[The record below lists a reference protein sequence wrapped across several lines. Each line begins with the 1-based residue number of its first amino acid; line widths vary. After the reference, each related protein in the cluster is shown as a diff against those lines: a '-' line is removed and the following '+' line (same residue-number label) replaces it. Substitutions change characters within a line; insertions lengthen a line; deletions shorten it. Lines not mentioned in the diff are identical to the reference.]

1 MTVTTGETDWG
12 QNMGSPLASSQNVT
26 LETSRSFLSPSPFHA
41 SPKPNTMA
49 LVSYSDS
56 EGSDA
61 ESAPSAPTLPPPK
74 PKSSL
79 SSFLPPPS
87 KKRKL
92 VDDSKPAT
100 ASTGPRKIKIEL
112 PKITP
117 DVDDV
122 ESTSSSRTK
131 IGKSSGGGGMLS
143 FLPAPKRTGAE
154 AVKVAQESEKEEKKA
169 TAAAANAASDSAPR
183 ILGGGIK
190 KTEYAGTGM
199 DLQPTVEDDP
209 ESSSSTPAAGEVL
222 AKPPAETKPAGP
234 IQGRVIQ
241 PFFKKSTTKKKTAKP
256 AGTTKVEEKKVS
268 LFSLGSALNEKP
280 LATSTISTAAE
291 YKPLLVEE
299 SAPAVDDEVP
309 VEAFH
314 HQEEYAET
322 SYQPAP
328 GPQTFQSISEEVGMD
343 EAEMRMFMGR
353 RGRNAEIKI
362 MDFNVDQEYE
372 KNEAARAAGEL
383 APERNV
389 VRSIKPG
396 KHQLT
401 SLLNAAQNQRA
412 ALEESFAE
420 GRRNKKEAG
429 SKYGW

>member
-1 MTVTTGETDWG
+1 
-12 QNMGSPLASSQNVT
+12 
-26 LETSRSFLSPSPFHA
+26 
-41 SPKPNTMA
+41 MA
-49 LVSYSDS
+49 LVAYSDS
-56 EGSDA
+56 EGSDT
-61 ESAPSAPTLPPPK
+61 ESAAPAPSLPPPK

-92 VDDSKPAT
+92 VDDSKPDVAAT
-100 ASTGPRKIKIEL
+100 GGPRKIKIEL

-122 ESTSSSRTK
+122 GSSSSRPR
-131 IGKSSGGGGMLS
+131 IGKSAGGGGMLS

-154 AVKVAQESEKEEKKA
+154 AAKVALESEKEEKKA
-169 TAAAANAASDSAPR
+169 VTDATTATSSSAPR
-183 ILGGGIK
+183 MLGGGIK
-190 KTEYAGTGM
+190 KVEYAGTGM

-209 ESSSSTPAAGEVL
+209 ESSSSAPATGEAL
-222 AKPPAETKPAGP
+222 ANPPAETKPAGP

-241 PFFKKSTTKKKTAKP
+241 PFFKKSTTKKKPTKP
-256 AGTTKVEEKKVS
+256 SGTTKVEEKKVS
-268 LFSLGSALNEKP
+268 LFSLGSALNERP
-280 LATSTISTAAE
+280 LSTSATSTASE
-291 YKPLLVEE
+291 YKPLLVAE
-299 SAPAVDDEVP
+299 SAPAVEDDIP
-309 VEAFH
+309 VEEASY
-314 HQEEYAET
+314 HQEEYSENP
-322 SYQPAP
+322 YQPAL

-362 MDFNVDQEYE
+362 MDFNVDKEYE
-372 KNEAARAAGEL
+372 KNEAARVAGEL

-401 SLLNAAQNQRA
+401 SLLNAAQSQRA

>member
-1 MTVTTGETDWG
+1 
-12 QNMGSPLASSQNVT
+12 
-26 LETSRSFLSPSPFHA
+26 
-41 SPKPNTMA
+41 MA

-56 EGSDA
+56 EGSDT

-74 PKSSL
+74 AKSSL
-79 SSFLPPPS
+79 SGFLPPPS

-92 VDDSKPAT
+92 VDDTKPDAT
-100 ASTGPRKIKIEL
+100 STGPRKIKIEL

-122 ESTSSSRTK
+122 DASSSSSRAR
-131 IGKSSGGGGMLS
+131 IGKSTGGSGMLS

-154 AVKVAQESEKEEKKA
+154 AAKVAQESEKKL
-169 TAAAANAASDSAPR
+169 TAAVTAESDSAPR
-183 ILGGGIK
+183 MLGGGIK
-190 KTEYAGTGM
+190 KMEYAGTGM
-199 DLQPTVEDDP
+199 GFQPTVEDDP
-209 ESSSSTPAAGEVL
+209 ETSNFTPPAATEEGL
-222 AKPPAETKPAGP
+222 TKPPVEVKPAGP
-234 IQGRVIQ
+234 IQGRAIQ
-241 PFFKKSTTKKKTAKP
+241 PFFKKSTTKKKATAKP
-256 AGTTKVEEKKVS
+256 TGATKVEEKKVS
-268 LFSLGSALNEKP
+268 LFSLGSALNERP
-280 LATSTISTAAE
+280 LAASTTLTAAE

-299 SAPAVDDEVP
+299 SAPAVEDEVP
-309 VEAFH
+309 VEASY
-314 HQEEYAET
+314 QQDVYIET
-322 SYQPAP
+322 SYQPAL
-328 GPQTFQSISEEVGMD
+328 GAQTFQSISEEVGMD

-353 RGRNAEIKI
+353 RGRNAEIKLV
-362 MDFNVDQEYE
+362 DFNVDKEYE

-401 SLLNAAQNQRA
+401 SLLNAAQSQRA

>member
-1 MTVTTGETDWG
+1 
-12 QNMGSPLASSQNVT
+12 MGSPLASSQNVT

-112 PKITP
+112 PNITP

-169 TAAAANAASDSAPR
+169 TAAAANAAR
-183 ILGGGIK
+183 
-190 KTEYAGTGM
+190 M

>member
-1 MTVTTGETDWG
+1 
-12 QNMGSPLASSQNVT
+12 
-26 LETSRSFLSPSPFHA
+26 
-41 SPKPNTMA
+41 MA

-56 EGSDA
+56 EGSDT
-61 ESAPSAPTLPPPK
+61 ESTPSAPTLPPPK
-74 PKSSL
+74 AKSSL
-79 SSFLPPPS
+79 SGFLPPPS

-92 VDDSKPAT
+92 VDDTKPDAT
-100 ASTGPRKIKIEL
+100 STGPRKIKIEL

-122 ESTSSSRTK
+122 DASSSSSSRAR
-131 IGKSSGGGGMLS
+131 IGKSTGGSGMLS

-154 AVKVAQESEKEEKKA
+154 AAKVAQESEKKL
-169 TAAAANAASDSAPR
+169 TAAVTAESDSAPR
-183 ILGGGIK
+183 MLGGGIK
-190 KTEYAGTGM
+190 KMEYAGTGM
-199 DLQPTVEDDP
+199 DFQPTVEDDP
-209 ESSSSTPAAGEVL
+209 ETSNFTPPAATEEVL
-222 AKPPAETKPAGP
+222 TKPPVEVKPAGP
-234 IQGRVIQ
+234 IQGRAIQ
-241 PFFKKSTTKKKTAKP
+241 PFFKKSTTKKKATTKP
-256 AGTTKVEEKKVS
+256 TGATKVEEKKVS
-268 LFSLGSALNEKP
+268 LFSLGSALNERP
-280 LATSTISTAAE
+280 LAASTTLTAAE

-299 SAPAVDDEVP
+299 SAPAVEDEVP
-309 VEAFH
+309 VEASY
-314 HQEEYAET
+314 QQDVYTET
-322 SYQPAP
+322 SYQPAL
-328 GPQTFQSISEEVGMD
+328 GAQTFQSISEEVGMD

-353 RGRNAEIKI
+353 RGRNAEIKLV
-362 MDFNVDQEYE
+362 DFNVDKEYE

-401 SLLNAAQNQRA
+401 SLLNAAQSQRA